1 MKHNPISRIAAAA
14 AFLSLALFSCDDME
28 SHNIPLL
35 DQTKVLV
42 DLAMVEAEAPA
53 PIGSIRIRVTGPDF
67 SVIEKDV
74 PPTGVITLHVRPG
87 INRFEV
93 TAFVRPGFPS
103 PAGSFRG
110 ISLMNVSPGATAS
123 LQVEMKLDEMRLVI
137 PDYGGGSYAGKL
149 VMIDSISGGNRISRN
164 AADIGLTALYP
175 YDVDFDSRGRIY
187 FANRYADA
195 AGGVYRMDDMNSSLA
210 SGTCVP
216 LVSSVSVQSIAID
229 RSRNMLYYLMS
240 STPYTVY
247 RLNLSG
253 GLAEPLFDITIRGYG
268 TFNTICVDETSGY
281 IYFNWRY
288 VTGSGTMDV
297 IYCYNPNT
305 EVPGVVISY
314 PSPPY
319 ATHDL
324 IVKNGYLYASYTNWS
339 DYGIATPPPGLS
351 KAPYIVRLPLDL
363 QTNITPPVY
372 LSGRP
377 GAADPFLG
385 PREFI
390 AVTNRKL
397 YFIDEVGTDDS
408 TDRIISFDDITGS
421 GWNAYVNTDSFF
433 RLYSTC

>member
-14 AFLSLALFSCDDME
+14 ALLSLALFSCDDME

-35 DQTKVLV
+35 DQTKVLL

-93 TAFVRPGFPS
+93 TAFVRPGSPS

-149 VMIDSISGGNRISRN
+149 VMIDSINGGNRISRN
-164 AADIGLTALYP
+164 AANIGLAALYP
-175 YDVDFDSRGRIY
+175 YDVDFDSQGRIY

-195 AGGVYRMDDMNSSLA
+195 AGGVYRMDDMNSTLA

-216 LVSSVSVQSIAID
+216 LVSSISVQSIAID
-229 RSRNMLYYLMS
+229 RTRNMLYYLMT

-247 RLNLSG
+247 RLNLTG
-253 GLAEPLFDITIRGYG
+253 GAPEALFDITDHWER
-268 TFNTICVDETSGY
+268 
-281 IYFNWRY
+281 
-288 VTGSGTMDV
+288 
-297 IYCYNPNT
+297 
-305 EVPGVVISY
+305 
-314 PSPPY
+314 
-319 ATHDL
+319 HL
-324 IVKNGYLYASYTNWS
+324 
-339 DYGIATPPPGLS
+339 
-351 KAPYIVRLPLDL
+351 
-363 QTNITPPVY
+363 
-372 LSGRP
+372 
-377 GAADPFLG
+377 
-385 PREFI
+385 
-390 AVTNRKL
+390 
-397 YFIDEVGTDDS
+397 
-408 TDRIISFDDITGS
+408 
-421 GWNAYVNTDSFF
+421 
-433 RLYSTC
+433 